1 MKNHS
6 KRKRHY
12 SHQCGRQFVN
22 NFNGLRYYP
31 TYDTEINING
41 ENSKV
46 DVTTHLRTFPMSD
59 LVDVTSLEKLKGK
72 MDISSEVPLNTT
84 LAPVLPPSSQQQKPT
99 TGPKVVI
106 TTKESKPMW
115 KKILGFGVATI
126 LAIGLGLG
134 GYHISRNDEDAA

>member
-31 TYDTEINING
+31 TYDTEISING
-41 ENSKV
+41 ENSNV
-46 DVTTHLRTFPMSD
+46 DVTTHLRTFPMSE

-72 MDISSEVPLNTT
+72 MEISSEVPLNTT
-84 LAPVLPPSSQQQKPT
+84 PSLVPPANPETDHKKKP
-99 TGPKVVI
+99 
-106 TTKESKPMW
+106 
-115 KKILGFGVATI
+115 LGFSILKWLGVVAGTV
-126 LAIGLGLG
+126 LSVSAGVRLFKKT
-134 GYHISRNDEDAA
+134 A